1 MAALSFSS
9 PPRFLEKT
17 FSLAA
22 LPLFVVA
29 MTLTGCGV
37 GTAVHSTSGTLS
49 IQGMVHGGQQPVG
62 QSSIQLYAVGKAGN
76 GSPARK
82 MLVNAVSTKDDGTFI
97 ITGDYSCSA
106 ADDQVY
112 LVATGGNPG
121 LTPAVDNPS
130 LVLMTAFGSCV
141 NLPTASYLILNEVT
155 TAAAA
160 WTLAPF
166 MKSATEIGASSTNA
180 QGIASAFLNAQLLVD
195 SSTGLAATLPANLA
209 TETSKLY
216 ALADAIAPCV
226 NSNGTT
232 GCTSLFTAAT
242 PSGGTAP
249 TNTLNAALSIVQ
261 NPGQNVEAVFNLI
274 NAQAPFPTSLTKAPN
289 DWTMSLSVTGGGL
302 NLPSALALDGF
313 NNVWVANYAGSVS
326 AFSPQGTMFNTTG
339 YGNGILSEVYGLA
352 VDFNNNIWVTNEQAP
367 SHSPTQGSITAF
379 QGVGTGTLG
388 SVLFG
393 KNYIYDTSID
403 FPFSIAA
410 DTNGDMLVTNNA
422 NSTVTVYSDAGVFV
436 KSGVGM
442 GEASLPAEAVP
453 DLNHGVWFANQ
464 GDSSVTHL
472 DKNGVLLARTFCCD
486 GASTVATDSLGNAWI
501 TNFRG
506 GSITELAS
514 DGTMEATTDG
524 GGLSDLTKPG
534 HPVGNGP
541 SGIAIDAGQN
551 VWVSNYYGANFSEVA
566 GSGGTATAGTPI
578 SSSSGFG
585 LDAHLVLPY
594 SIAPDAAGDL
604 WISNFGKDK
613 MTGLYKVTEFF
624 GLATPTKTPLLPSP
638 TAP

>member
-1 MAALSFSS
+1 MTALSFSPS
-9 PPRFLEKT
+9 PRSLNKT
-17 FSLAA
+17 LRLAA
-22 LPLFVVA
+22 LPLFA
-29 MTLTGCGV
+29 LALTLTGCGA
-37 GTAVHSTSGTLS
+37 GTEVHSTSGTLS

-62 QSSIQLYAVGKAGN
+62 QSSIQLYAVGKDGN

-82 MLVNAVSTKDDGTFI
+82 MLINPVSTKSDGTFS

-121 LTPAVDNPS
+121 LIPAVDNPS

-166 MKSATEIGASSTNA
+166 MKSATDIGASSTNA

-195 SSTGLAATLPANLA
+195 SSTGLAPTLPANLA

-216 ALADAIAPCV
+216 ALGDALAPCV

-232 GCTSLFTAAT
+232 GCTNLFTAAT

-249 TNTLNAALSIVQ
+249 TNTLNAALNIVQ
-261 NPGQNVEAVFNLI
+261 NPGQNVAAVFNLI

-289 DWTMSLSVTGGGL
+289 DWTMSLSITGGGL
-302 NLPSALALDGF
+302 NLPTAIALDGF
-313 NNVWVANYAGSVS
+313 NNVWVANYSGSIS
-326 AFSPQGTMFNTTG
+326 AFSPQGTTFTGTG
-339 YGNGILSEVYGLA
+339 YGVGILNEVYGLA
-352 VDFNNNIWVTNEQAP
+352 IDFNNNIWVTNEQVP
-367 SHSPTQGSITAF
+367 GHSPTQGSITAF
-379 QGVGTGTLG
+379 QGVGSGTVG

-393 KNYIYDTSID
+393 KNYIYDASID

-422 NSTVTVYSDAGVFV
+422 NSSVTVYSDAGVFV

-442 GEASLPAEAVP
+442 GESSLPAEAVP

-472 DKNGVLLARTFCCD
+472 DKNGVLLARTSCCD

-501 TNFRG
+501 TNFYG

-514 DGTMEATTDG
+514 DGTVEATTDG
-524 GGLSDLTKPG
+524 GGLSDLSKPG
-534 HPVGNGP
+534 HPIGNGP
-541 SGIAIDAGQN
+541 SGVAIDAAQN
-551 VWVSNYYGANFSEVA
+551 VWVSNYYGASFSEVA

-578 SSSSGFG
+578 SSSTGFG
-585 LDAHLVLPY
+585 LDAHLLLPY
-594 SIAPDAAGDL
+594 SIAPDAAGNL
-604 WISNFGKDK
+604 WISNFGNK
-613 MTGLYKVTEFF
+613 KVTEFF